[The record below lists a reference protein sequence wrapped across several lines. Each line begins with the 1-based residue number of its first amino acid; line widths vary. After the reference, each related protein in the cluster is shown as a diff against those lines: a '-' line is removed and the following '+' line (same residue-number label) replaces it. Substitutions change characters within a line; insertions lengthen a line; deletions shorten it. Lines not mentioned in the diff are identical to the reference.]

1 MKTGRDVVADC
12 IVQHQVSAVRMWCP
26 LVSAVPMWRPLVSA
40 VRVWR
45 PLVSAI
51 VRRVRADGGRV
62 ALACRS
68 VGQLGEKGNAI
79 PSQTVRRVPVAPRP
93 GDLRCRT
100 KRARHQC
107 LTATVRPL
115 ARSFH
120 RKPMKRLFVCLSL
133 SSVQDYVCLD
143 IFEHLLKYSLNNN
156 QRELTSGQ
164 MTSPEQNSKDTNPQR

>member
-1 MKTGRDVVADC
+1 MKTGREVVADC
-12 IVQHQVSAVRMWCP
+12 IVQHPVSAVR
-26 LVSAVPMWRPLVSA
+26 VWRPLVSA
-40 VRVWR
+40 VRTWCGALVSAARTWRLLMSIVRLRRPLVSIVRLWR

-79 PSQTVRRVPVAPRP
+79 PPQTVRRVPVAPRP

-107 LTATVRPL
+107 LTATVRPS

-120 RKPMKRLFVCLSL
+120 
-133 SSVQDYVCLD
+133 
-143 IFEHLLKYSLNNN
+143 
-156 QRELTSGQ
+156 
-164 MTSPEQNSKDTNPQR
+164 